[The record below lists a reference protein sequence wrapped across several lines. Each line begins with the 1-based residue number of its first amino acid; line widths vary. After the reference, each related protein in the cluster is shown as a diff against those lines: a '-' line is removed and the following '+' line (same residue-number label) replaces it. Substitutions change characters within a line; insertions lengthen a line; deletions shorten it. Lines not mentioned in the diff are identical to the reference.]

1 MTSNN
6 KHHVHTI
13 RLSQNVNN
21 IIQAKE
27 GQLEHHQRLR
37 RLRTAGVASSA
48 SSWDWRKRRRQ
59 LSDDGDSIGALALS
73 NCHLVLWTGDI
84 SLGTPPQTFT
94 LDFDTG
100 SSDIWVP
107 SVHCDKTCDTFTG
120 WRRYDSSASSTY
132 SSATNN
138 HFEAEYVDGEKV
150 SEVGLSL
157 SLFDQTSC

>member
-1 MTSNN
+1 MTSSNTN
-6 KHHVHTI
+6 HVHAI
-13 RLSQNVNN
+13 RLSRNTNN

-27 GQLEHHQRLR
+27 GQLEHHRRLR
-37 RLRTAGVASSA
+37 RQHTTDIASFT

-59 LSDDGDSIGALALS
+59 LSDNGDAIGALALS

-107 SVHCDKTCDTFTG
+107 SVHCDDTCDAFTG
-120 WRRYDSSASSTY
+120 WRRYDSSSSST
-132 SSATNN
+132 SSASNSR
-138 HFEAEYVDGEKV
+138 FEAEYVDGEKV
-150 SEVGLSL
+150 RLA
-157 SLFDQTSC
+157 